1 MVHLESQKLPESPY
15 RHRERMMLSQ
25 VHPHHSNRT
34 VPHTTRKMTKRVS
47 MVRQED
53 EDRRVRQETTN
64 LVRIVVNESGK
75 EEDTE
80 DVEGTRDE
88 SEIWEVTHVTEEDF
102 EINEGETEDLYDKL
116 MEMVGWNVTE
126 RE

>member
-1 MVHLESQKLPESPY
+1 
-15 RHRERMMLSQ
+15 
-25 VHPHHSNRT
+25 
-34 VPHTTRKMTKRVS
+34 MTNRVS
-47 MVRQED
+47 LDRQED

-64 LVRIVVNESGK
+64 LVRIVVNESGE

-88 SEIWEVTHVTEEDF
+88 NEIWKVTHVTEEDF